1 MPPLRSQFDKP
12 VIISASTPTSS
23 QSTSHTQPVGI
34 SHKLFKP
41 LENKSER
48 KLRHSGLKTFDCR
61 QNLTRS
67 QTGKLGIRKVD
78 KTKALMGNCVMS
90 LELLSKAIAAAAVCG
105 KCKHPQSKF
114 CLHEHK
120 QSRRGLVQKLSL
132 VCNNCSEST
141 DFMSSNK
148 IQGKAYDVNMK
159 SVHASCQGMGHS
171 GLQKFTGLMV
181 FTCN

>member
-1 MPPLRSQFDKP
+1 MTGKWQHRSKIKARSRKGKCNANKNKMAASDKP

-67 QTGKLGIRKVD
+67 QTGKLGIRNVD
-78 KTKALMGNCVMS
+78 KTKAPMGNCVMS

-105 KCKHPQSKF
+105 KCKHPQSKL

-120 QSRRGLVQKLSL
+120 QSRP
-132 VCNNCSEST
+132 CS
-141 DFMSSNK
+141 K
-148 IQGKAYDVNMK
+148 VI
-159 SVHASCQGMGHS
+159 SC
-171 GLQKFTGLMV
+171 V
-181 FTCN
+181 